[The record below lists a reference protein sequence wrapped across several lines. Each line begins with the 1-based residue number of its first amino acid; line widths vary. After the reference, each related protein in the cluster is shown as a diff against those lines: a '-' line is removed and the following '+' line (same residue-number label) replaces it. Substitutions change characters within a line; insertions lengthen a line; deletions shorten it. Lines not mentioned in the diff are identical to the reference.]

1 MKLHS
6 TQALGPA
13 ASTISVGAPGRPSKG
28 GPSFD
33 EALTR
38 ATQADPTSPGP
49 LSSPFSGSVQAAS
62 PLGEI
67 RATMPAIAP
76 RVASPTAQRTTALLT
91 LLEDYSQKMASPDV
105 PLKEIGSLVG
115 ELGSLAKELSASL
128 ADEPD
133 PRIRELAEQSA
144 TLAGIESVKFRRGD
158 YL

>member
-6 TQALGPA
+6 TQALGPT
-13 ASTISVGAPGRPSKG
+13 ASRVPVGTAGTSGQG
-28 GPSFD
+28 GASFD

-38 ATQADPTSPGP
+38 ATQAKHLPPGGISP
-49 LSSPFSGSVQAAS
+49 LSSGSVQAAA

-67 RATMPAIAP
+67 RATMPAMAS
-76 RVASPTAQRTTALLT
+76 RVASPTAQRTAALLGV
-91 LLEDYSQKMASPDV
+91 LEDYSQKMGDADV
-105 PLKEIGSLVG
+105 PLKEIGSLV
-115 ELGSLAKELSASL
+115 EALGSMATELSASL